1 MKKLFVLFAAFAL
14 SLTLIAGAGSVNASA
29 DVVSM
34 EDNYAAYVLATGEAT
49 GENAGQN
56 GYVAYHTKISDGNA
70 IMTFDL
76 LSITNF
82 GWFGVICG
90 DVNSVAD
97 IETLKD
103 YALFGKSTRTTLDLG
118 DLEFKFEEAYTY
130 RFTVNADDKR
140 IKLESKKT
148 TANDAFS
155 VVFDVAATFD
165 KSTTIGIA
173 AISDG
178 LASATAIIDNLLI
191 TDLTGFGYVDNSYN
205 GDNSVKLGSMR
216 ITTSN
221 VNCNVYKHKDIM
233 YLIRFVDEQGNLFA
247 TQNVCLYGSVTAP
260 EAPEKE
266 GYYCIG
272 WSEDLSRVDSELL
285 IYPIYAEGQA
295 PSTESSSSLPEQ
307 STGGDTTSETVS
319 GTSGSESTAQK
330 SCGGSMSVMGSVF
343 GITAMGIAVML
354 KRRNNK

>member
-130 RFTVNADDKR
+130 RFT
-140 IKLESKKT
+140 
-148 TANDAFS
+148 F
-155 VVFDVAATFD
+155 
-165 KSTTIGIA
+165 
-173 AISDG
+173 
-178 LASATAIIDNLLI
+178 LI
-191 TDLTGFGYVDNSYN
+191 
-205 GDNSVKLGSMR
+205 
-216 ITTSN
+216 
-221 VNCNVYKHKDIM
+221 
-233 YLIRFVDEQGNLFA
+233 
-247 TQNVCLYGSVTAP
+247 
-260 EAPEKE
+260 
-266 GYYCIG
+266 
-272 WSEDLSRVDSELL
+272 
-285 IYPIYAEGQA
+285 
-295 PSTESSSSLPEQ
+295 SSSKRKCPLP
-307 STGGDTTSETVS
+307 
-319 GTSGSESTAQK
+319 
-330 SCGGSMSVMGSVF
+330 
-343 GITAMGIAVML
+343 
-354 KRRNNK
+354 NNI